1 MENISF
7 CCIMAVEGEK
17 KMESNQLNTKI
28 INYLEKSLS
37 PMTAVSMSHDL
48 NESLNNIERALGELE
63 VGNLVEKI
71 IPKNKNSNRIYYAV
85 KRNSFNG
92 IDEKNVSNNEKAVNA
107 VKSAIAQETVDVKDG
122 YEDLSEKIERVDK
135 NVNGLYANIIS
146 IMSIF
151 VAIFALITVN
161 ANIVFKLTQED
172 MQAVFLGIITI
183 NVFVVICILALLM
196 GVRRIIINPLI
207 GKK

>member
-1 MENISF
+1 
-7 CCIMAVEGEK
+7 MAVEGEK

>member
-1 MENISF
+1 
-7 CCIMAVEGEK
+7 
-17 KMESNQLNTKI
+17 MESNQLNTKI

-37 PMTAVSMSHDL
+37 PMTAVSMSRDL

-71 IPKNKNSNRIYYAV
+71 IPKNKNSNRIYYAL

-92 IDEKNVSNNEKAVNA
+92 IDKKNVSNNEKAVNA

-161 ANIVFKLTQED
+161 ANIVFKLTKED
-172 MQAVFLGIITI
+172 MQAVFLGIIAI

>member
-1 MENISF
+1 
-7 CCIMAVEGEK
+7 
-17 KMESNQLNTKI
+17 MESNQLNTKI

-37 PMTAVSMSHDL
+37 PMTAASMSRDL
-48 NESLNNIERALGELE
+48 NESLNNIDRALGELE

-71 IPKNKNSNRIYYAV
+71 IPKNKNSNRIYYAL

-92 IDEKNVSNNEKAVNA
+92 IDKKNVSNNEKAVNA
-107 VKSAIAQETVDVKDG
+107 VYAVKSAIVQETVDVKDG

-135 NVNGLYANIIS
+135 NVNGLYANTIS

-161 ANIVFKLTQED
+161 ANIVFKLTKED
-172 MQAVFLGIITI
+172 MQAVFLGIIAI

>member
-1 MENISF
+1 
-7 CCIMAVEGEK
+7 
-17 KMESNQLNTKI
+17 MESNQLNTKI

-71 IPKNKNSNRIYYAV
+71 IPKNKNSNRIYYAL

-107 VKSAIAQETVDVKDG
+107 VKSAIVQETVDVKDG

>member
-1 MENISF
+1 
-7 CCIMAVEGEK
+7 
-17 KMESNQLNTKI
+17 MESNQLNTKI

-37 PMTAVSMSHDL
+37 PMTAVSMSRDL
-48 NESLNNIERALGELE
+48 NESLNNIDRALGELE

-71 IPKNKNSNRIYYAV
+71 IPKNKNSNRIYYAL

-92 IDEKNVSNNEKAVNA
+92 IDKKNVSNNEKAVNAVNA

-161 ANIVFKLTQED
+161 ANIVFKLTKED
-172 MQAVFLGIITI
+172 MQAVFLGIIAI

>member
-1 MENISF
+1 
-7 CCIMAVEGEK
+7 
-17 KMESNQLNTKI
+17 MESNQLNTKI

-37 PMTAVSMSHDL
+37 PMTAVSMSRDL
-48 NESLNNIERALGELE
+48 NESLNNIDRALGELE

-71 IPKNKNSNRIYYAV
+71 IPKNKNSNRIYYAL

-92 IDEKNVSNNEKAVNA
+92 IDKKNVSNNEKAVNAVYA

-161 ANIVFKLTQED
+161 ANIVFKLTKED
-172 MQAVFLGIITI
+172 MQAVFLGIIAI